1 MESSHD
7 RPNRKLR
14 SRSKSEKALRGY
26 LRWDGGGT
34 RARRREEKRREGERE
49 RERERERRERN
60 QRRIWTA
67 QRRVDMFR
75 CICRHA
81 LFPFLVRVR
90 VCSSYSRVACT
101 CWCSCVRARARV
113 RAKSHVDEAL
123 CEQRG
128 MFFSSGGLNVLL
140 LNHNARGAG
149 FFLPRWNL
157 ARGESGGGG
166 GGWE

>member
-1 MESSHD
+1 
-7 RPNRKLR
+7 
-14 SRSKSEKALRGY
+14 
-26 LRWDGGGT
+26 
-34 RARRREEKRREGERE
+34 
-49 RERERERRERN
+49 
-60 QRRIWTA
+60 
-67 QRRVDMFR
+67 MFR

-101 CWCSCVRARARV
+101 RVGARVGV

-166 GGWE
+166 GG

>member
-1 MESSHD
+1 
-7 RPNRKLR
+7 
-14 SRSKSEKALRGY
+14 
-26 LRWDGGGT
+26 
-34 RARRREEKRREGERE
+34 
-49 RERERERRERN
+49 
-60 QRRIWTA
+60 
-67 QRRVDMFR
+67 MFR

-101 CWCSCVRARARV
+101 RVGARVGARVGV

-149 FFLPRWNL
+149 FFFRGGIWREERKREGGRGRVRISWNIIYY
-157 ARGESGGGG
+157 STT
-166 GGWE
+166 